1 MNCIVR
7 FCDIHNVIL
16 YIIVNEINLYQTIK
30 IIDYRKTASDLVD
43 PYISGTTYSNSLG
56 DLNEKGL
63 EKLFFNTLQNMG
75 LTGKV
80 VLQRIENSG
89 IVYNVTQD
97 SAGTIKA
104 TPCP

>member
-1 MNCIVR
+1 MLNG
-7 FCDIHNVIL
+7 N
-16 YIIVNEINLYQTIK
+16 
-30 IIDYRKTASDLVD
+30 
-43 PYISGTTYSNSLG
+43 TYSNSSG
-56 DLNEKGL
+56 DLNEKGV
-63 EKLFFNTLQNMG
+63 ERLFFDTLANMG

-97 SAGTIKA
+97 SAGTITA